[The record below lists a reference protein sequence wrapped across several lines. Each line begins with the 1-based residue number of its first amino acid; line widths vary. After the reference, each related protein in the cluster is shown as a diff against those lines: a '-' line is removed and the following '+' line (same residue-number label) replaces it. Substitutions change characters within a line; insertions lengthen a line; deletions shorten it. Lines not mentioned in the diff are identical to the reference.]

1 MVYRSH
7 ILKTEIEYLKGV
19 GPARAAVLKKYL
31 ELFTFDDLLNYFPF
45 RYVDRSKIYKIADI
59 NSDAA
64 QIQIQ
69 GVVSRVSEIGTGKS
83 KRLIATLK
91 DDSGSLELVW
101 FKGQKWMKQIVK
113 EGYEYLVFCKPSR
126 FNSIYNMVHPEI
138 ELYAERDERKAKV
151 KFQPVYSSSENAVAK
166 GLDSKGIF
174 KLQIEL
180 QSILSWNIPEILPAE
195 ILKKFKLISRKE
207 AYQIIH
213 FPKDLAE
220 VEKARNRLKFEELF
234 VLQFELLKYK
244 QNRGKAYKGFMFTTV
259 GEYFNTFYHNIL
271 PFELTNAQKR
281 VIKEIRIDMKSGR
294 QMNRLLQG
302 DVGSGKTIVAL
313 MSMLI
318 AIDNGYQ
325 AVIIAPTEILANQHY
340 QNMQSLTQELG
351 LQVGLLTG
359 SSKAAVRKKLDEE
372 LRSGNMHIV
381 IGTHAL
387 LEEKVVFKKLGLA
400 IIDEQHRFG
409 VAQRARLW
417 AKSKTPPHVLVM
429 TATPI
434 PRTLAMTFYGDLD
447 TSVIDEL
454 PPGRK
459 EIITKHYFEKSRLAV
474 QGSMKKIIQ
483 KGQQVYIVYP
493 LIQESET
500 LDYQNL
506 MDGYDVIARDFP
518 RPEYQLGIVHGK
530 MKSEDKEQE
539 MARFKKGELHILVS
553 TTVIEVGVDVPNATA
568 MIIESAERFG
578 LSQLHQ
584 LRGRVGR
591 GGDQSYCILM
601 TGNKLTTDARTRL
614 ETMVRTNDG
623 FKIAEVDLN
632 IRGPGDLAG
641 TQQSGLMNFRI
652 ANLATDHKIL
662 NAARVAASHI
672 IENDPELIDPEN
684 QGLKLFLKEQA
695 QQKFNWSKIS

>member
-91 DDSGSLELVW
+91 DDSGSIELVW

-180 QSILSWNIPEILPAE
+180 QSILSGNIPEILPAE

-259 GEYFNTFYHNIL
+259 GEHFNTFYHNIL

-652 ANLATDHKIL
+652 AHLATDHKIL

>member
-180 QSILSWNIPEILPAE
+180 QSTLSGNIPEILPAE

-259 GEYFNTFYHNIL
+259 GEHFNTFYHNIL

-325 AVIIAPTEILANQHY
+325 AVIIAPTEILANQHF

-400 IIDEQHRFG
+400 IIAEQHRFG

>member
-195 ILKKFKLISRKE
+195 ILEKFKLISRKE

-325 AVIIAPTEILANQHY
+325 AVIIAPTEILANQHF

>member
-91 DDSGSLELVW
+91 DDSGSIELVW

-180 QSILSWNIPEILPAE
+180 QSILSGNIPEILPAE

-447 TSVIDEL
+447 TSVLDEL

-568 MIIESAERFG
+568 MIIE
-578 LSQLHQ
+578 
-584 LRGRVGR
+584 
-591 GGDQSYCILM
+591 
-601 TGNKLTTDARTRL
+601 
-614 ETMVRTNDG
+614 
-623 FKIAEVDLN
+623 
-632 IRGPGDLAG
+632 
-641 TQQSGLMNFRI
+641 
-652 ANLATDHKIL
+652 
-662 NAARVAASHI
+662 
-672 IENDPELIDPEN
+672 
-684 QGLKLFLKEQA
+684 
-695 QQKFNWSKIS
+695 

>member
-180 QSILSWNIPEILPAE
+180 QSILSGNIPEILPAE
-195 ILKKFKLISRKE
+195 ILEKFKLISRKE

-259 GEYFNTFYHNIL
+259 GEHFNTFYHNIL

-518 RPEYQLGIVHGK
+518 RPEYQLGIVH
-530 MKSEDKEQE
+530 
-539 MARFKKGELHILVS
+539 
-553 TTVIEVGVDVPNATA
+553 
-568 MIIESAERFG
+568 
-578 LSQLHQ
+578 
-584 LRGRVGR
+584 
-591 GGDQSYCILM
+591 
-601 TGNKLTTDARTRL
+601 
-614 ETMVRTNDG
+614 
-623 FKIAEVDLN
+623 
-632 IRGPGDLAG
+632 
-641 TQQSGLMNFRI
+641 
-652 ANLATDHKIL
+652 
-662 NAARVAASHI
+662 
-672 IENDPELIDPEN
+672 
-684 QGLKLFLKEQA
+684 
-695 QQKFNWSKIS
+695 

>member
-91 DDSGSLELVW
+91 DDSGSIELVW

-325 AVIIAPTEILANQHY
+325 AVIIAPTEILANQHF

>member
-91 DDSGSLELVW
+91 DDSGSIELVW

-180 QSILSWNIPEILPAE
+180 QSILSGNIPEILPAE

>member
-180 QSILSWNIPEILPAE
+180 QSILSGNIPEILPAE
-195 ILKKFKLISRKE
+195 ILEKFKLISRKE

-325 AVIIAPTEILANQHY
+325 AVIIAPTEILANQHF

>member
-91 DDSGSLELVW
+91 DDSGSIELVW

-180 QSILSWNIPEILPAE
+180 QSILSGNIPEILPAE

-601 TGNKLTTDARTRL
+601 TSYKLTEDA
-614 ETMVRTNDG
+614 
-623 FKIAEVDLN
+623 
-632 IRGPGDLAG
+632 
-641 TQQSGLMNFRI
+641 
-652 ANLATDHKIL
+652 
-662 NAARVAASHI
+662 
-672 IENDPELIDPEN
+672 
-684 QGLKLFLKEQA
+684 
-695 QQKFNWSKIS
+695 

>member
-91 DDSGSLELVW
+91 DDSGSIELVW

-180 QSILSWNIPEILPAE
+180 QSILSGNIPEILPAE

-325 AVIIAPTEILANQHY
+325 AVIIAPTEILANQHF

>member
-1 MVYRSH
+1 VVYRSH

-91 DDSGSLELVW
+91 DDSGSIELVW

-180 QSILSWNIPEILPAE
+180 QSILSGNIPEILPAE

-325 AVIIAPTEILANQHY
+325 AVIIAPTEILANQHF

>member
-91 DDSGSLELVW
+91 DDSGSIELVW

-180 QSILSWNIPEILPAE
+180 QSILSGNIPEILPAE
-195 ILKKFKLISRKE
+195 ILEKFKLISRKE

-325 AVIIAPTEILANQHY
+325 AVIIAPTEILANQHF

>member
-180 QSILSWNIPEILPAE
+180 QSILSGNIPEILPAE

-325 AVIIAPTEILANQHY
+325 AVIIAPTEILANQHF